1 MEKKPQKK
9 KSKEKNTLLK
19 KPLFELKKTLFE
31 MQTHHSKK
39 KQHLE
44 KHKTFGKK
52 LIENIGEIKN
62 FEKTVQEKTKPFGK
76 RKQYPISFLFLKKKL
91 FFKKNKPL

>member
-1 MEKKPQKK
+1 M
-9 KSKEKNTLLK
+9 
-19 KPLFELKKTLFE
+19 
-31 MQTHHSKK
+31 
-39 KQHLE
+39 
-44 KHKTFGKK
+44 GKK

-91 FFKKNKPL
+91 FFKKKQTPLKKKKHSLKKKLEKNRSKIYFGKTPSEKKKKF